1 MTTRQDERGWTPLD
15 CADEAGEVEVSN
27 LLVAH
32 APDADLGQG
41 GAMHPVL
48 AAAVTAVENYGWQ
61 AVHEGRREWTAL
73 HWAASEGPQFFWHL
87 QVDQAGRSA
96 LDYARNAGHRR
107 VQERSGG
114 ISPIAVPAAESTTLP
129 CKLRGGR
136 SRKQSPD
143 EDKEIGIHNEL
154 LASVSDLSDL
164 ELSVLGSVDLSEQ
177 PALLKELKLHGCRLF
192 GVPRRHF
199 VQRRIEPAGPV
210 DRAKVSLL
218 GDPEVLQYSI
228 MPNKQRLDQ
237 LFSSRKQH
245 QIFKTSRQAFV
256 QARIESSLHDC
267 LHDLS
272 DIAVCRSRT

>member
-32 APDADLGQG
+32 APDADLGKG

-73 HWAASEGPQFFWHL
+73 HWAASEGNKALCARLLLHDADPS

-96 LDYARNAGHRR
+96 LDYARNAGHRSTY
-107 VQERSGG
+107 ESS
-114 ISPIAVPAAESTTLP
+114 SPLRRHIPNRCGYLPALL
-129 CKLRGGR
+129 KGR

-192 GVPRRHF
+192 GVP
-199 VQRRIEPAGPV
+199 EP
-210 DRAKVSLL
+210 
-218 GDPEVLQYSI
+218 
-228 MPNKQRLDQ
+228 
-237 LFSSRKQH
+237 
-245 QIFKTSRQAFV
+245 
-256 QARIESSLHDC
+256 
-267 LHDLS
+267 
-272 DIAVCRSRT
+272 

>member
-1 MTTRQDERGWTPLD
+1 
-15 CADEAGEVEVSN
+15 
-27 LLVAH
+27 
-32 APDADLGQG
+32 G

-73 HWAASEGPQFFWHL
+73 HWAASEGNKALCARLLLHDADPS

-96 LDYARNAGHRR
+96 LDYARNAGHRSTYEMLWQSQQR
-107 VQERSGG
+107 RRRS
-114 ISPIAVPAAESTTLP
+114 APAAPASASPQQEFKSAPAAYPQSLRLP
-129 CKLRGGR
+129 PGSSEGSRALPLKHSCFTAMVFAAILLRELDGYHCNLVGGR

-192 GVPRRHF
+192 GV
-199 VQRRIEPAGPV
+199 
-210 DRAKVSLL
+210 
-218 GDPEVLQYSI
+218 
-228 MPNKQRLDQ
+228 
-237 LFSSRKQH
+237 
-245 QIFKTSRQAFV
+245 
-256 QARIESSLHDC
+256 
-267 LHDLS
+267 
-272 DIAVCRSRT
+272 